1 MKFVQCFLAFFF
13 FFFFMAMQFVIV
25 CEFSENLHAYIICFF
40 VPLDIVKH
48 YI

>member
-1 MKFVQCFLAFFF
+1 MKFVQCFLA
-13 FFFFMAMQFVIV
+13 FFFMAMQFVIV